1 MKSNLVLIIFLCLIN
16 FISLK
21 ISTNTNLRHEEPI
34 LGMSEIEFT
43 SNNDYFELKG
53 ENVISQIS
61 WTKSGD
67 YKYNYLLGIFEG
79 ANDPSF
85 KDAVPLAM
93 IKGEI
98 KVVNYIDINTTNT

>member
-1 MKSNLVLIIFLCLIN
+1 
-16 FISLK
+16 
-21 ISTNTNLRHEEPI
+21 
-34 LGMSEIEFT
+34 MSEIEFT

-85 KDAVPLAM
+85 FDAIPIAM
-93 IKGEI
+93 IKEEGR
-98 KVVNYIDINTTNT
+98 